1 MGFACGSAY
10 SSKYIDSIQNRYYC
24 LLGDGECAE
33 GSVWEAVA
41 FASFY
46 KLDNLVAIIDVNR
59 LGQSAPTTLQHD
71 VDTYSNRFS
80 SFGWHSIVVDGHN
93 VSDII
98 KAFNEARSI
107 KDKPT
112 ALISKSFKG
121 KFFENE
127 IEDKLNWHGKPVTPK
142 SSNIIS
148 HIKSLMKNQDINLTP
163 TKPGFEY
170 SWSEDVS
177 KANYS
182 FPSSYDS
189 SKQVSTREAYGV
201 SLKKLGEQ
209 DINNHVVALD
219 CDVKNS
225 TFSEYYEKAYPNKFI
240 NCFIAEQN
248 MVSVALGVSKRNK
261 VPFCSTFGCFFTR
274 AYDQIRMA
282 AISFA
287 NVKFY
292 GSHSGIHIGQDGPSQ
307 MGLEVYNNK
316 IGSRYVQ
323 DYT

>member
-1 MGFACGSAY
+1 M
-10 SSKYIDSIQNRYYC
+10 
-24 LLGDGECAE
+24 
-33 GSVWEAVA
+33 
-41 FASFY
+41 
-46 KLDNLVAIIDVNR
+46 DNLVAIIDVNR

-71 VDTYSNRFS
+71 VDTYANRFS
-80 SFGWHSIVVDGHN
+80 SFGWHSIIIDGHN

-98 KAFNEARSI
+98 KSLDEARNI

-127 IEDKLNWHGKPVTPK
+127 IEDKLNWHGKPVTTK
-142 SSNIIS
+142 SSNITS
-148 HIKSLMKNQDINLTP
+148 HLKSLMKNQEISLTP
-163 TKPGFEY
+163 TKPSFEF

-177 KANYS
+177 KADFS
-182 FPSSYDS
+182 FISTYDQT
-189 SKQVSTREAYGV
+189 KQVSTREAYGL

-209 DINNHVVALD
+209 DKHDHIVALD

-240 NCFIAEQN
+240 NCYIAEQN

-274 AYDQIRMA
+274 AYDQVRMA

-292 GSHSGIHIGQDGPSQ
+292 GSHSGVHIGQDGPSQ
-307 MGLEVYNNK
+307 MGLEVTIYN
-316 IGSRYVQ
+316 IGFSNV
-323 DYT
+323 